1 MTKQIQSIQQ
11 KQHLTMT
18 TTMHQSISILQMSNT
33 ELIEFAAQ
41 ELGKNP
47 FIEDDNIILGNN
59 QKNSENKE
67 KLTQPYTGIPGITGA
82 KHSNQNF
89 LSNIAGKKSLKEY
102 LSEQINI
109 SFNSYKE
116 KLIAYFLLDYLQ
128 ASGYLGISVA
138 EAANILKCQQH
149 LVMKVLKQLQTFDPV
164 GIFARDLRECLIIQL
179 KERNDLEQPLQTM
192 VENLDLVASGD
203 LEKLSKL
210 CKVDIDHVS
219 NMIRKIKSL
228 NPKPANGFFVEEIRY
243 KIPDVTLTIDKYGRA
258 KLETNQE
265 SMPNLKVNNDYYAIV
280 KDNFMKKGEK
290 EFAKAEIEAANVIV
304 KSIAQRSNTILQVA
318 ASIVEQQI
326 EFFTRGIMHL
336 KPMTL
341 NKIAA
346 ITGFNESTISRSTS
360 NKYIATPSGI
370 YELKYFFSSGLGT
383 SKSSGDNISSTKVKE
398 LLRQIIISEE
408 SNNIFSDDDISKQ
421 LNKFNIN
428 IARRTVTK
436 YRESLGIPAST
447 LRKRARYIASV

>member
-1 MTKQIQSIQQ
+1 
-11 KQHLTMT
+11 
-18 TTMHQSISILQMSNT
+18 
-33 ELIEFAAQ
+33 
-41 ELGKNP
+41 
-47 FIEDDNIILGNN
+47 
-59 QKNSENKE
+59 
-67 KLTQPYTGIPGITGA
+67 
-82 KHSNQNF
+82 
-89 LSNIAGKKSLKEY
+89 
-102 LSEQINI
+102 
-109 SFNSYKE
+109 
-116 KLIAYFLLDYLQ
+116 
-128 ASGYLGISVA
+128 
-138 EAANILKCQQH
+138 
-149 LVMKVLKQLQTFDPV
+149 
-164 GIFARDLRECLIIQL
+164 
-179 KERNDLEQPLQTM
+179 
-192 VENLDLVASGD
+192 
-203 LEKLSKL
+203 
-210 CKVDIDHVS
+210 
-219 NMIRKIKSL
+219 
-228 NPKPANGFFVEEIRY
+228 
-243 KIPDVTLTIDKYGRA
+243 
-258 KLETNQE
+258 
-265 SMPNLKVNNDYYAIV
+265 MPNLKVNNDYYAIV